1 MVWLLDESGLF
12 VRLPIRTDRQTAP
25 HTDRG
30 VAVRSV
36 MSAAPG
42 NGRSLPIR
50 ERERGGWVGRSGKSV
65 KRPLEGRKEARRG
78 GVIAATAKSFI
89 RSRVVPFLL
98 IE

>member
-50 ERERGGWVGRSGKSV
+50 ERERGGWSQWEKCKKTV
-65 KRPLEGRKEARRG
+65 GRKERGEERRCNC
-78 GVIAATAKSFI
+78 
-89 RSRVVPFLL
+89 RNCEVVYPV
-98 IE
+98 